1 MKLRKTVTAAVIAA
15 VYAALTLIL
24 LPLSFGAV
32 QCRISEVLTVLPL
45 FTPVGIPGLT
55 LGCFVSNIFSTVTPV
70 DMIFGTLATFIAAV
84 LTRCFRNVKIWKIPF
99 LSLLAPVVVNAVI
112 IGLEI
117 TLFVSG
123 NASFT
128 AFLIS
133 AGSVGLGQMLP
144 CVIMGIPF
152 YLLIEKSKLRNILK

>member
-1 MKLRKTVTAAVIAA
+1 MKLRKAVTAAVIAA

-32 QCRISEVLTVLPL
+32 QCRISEVLTVLPI
-45 FTPVGIPGLT
+45 FTPVGVTGLT

-70 DMIFGTLATFIAAV
+70 DMLFGTSATLIAAL
-84 LTRCFRNVKIWKIPF
+84 LTRCLRNIKLWKIPF

-117 TLFVSG
+117 TLFVPG

-133 AGSVGLGQMLP
+133 AASVGIGQLIP
-144 CVIMGIPF
+144 CVLLGVPF
-152 YLLIEKSKLRNILK
+152 YLLIEKSNLKKFFK